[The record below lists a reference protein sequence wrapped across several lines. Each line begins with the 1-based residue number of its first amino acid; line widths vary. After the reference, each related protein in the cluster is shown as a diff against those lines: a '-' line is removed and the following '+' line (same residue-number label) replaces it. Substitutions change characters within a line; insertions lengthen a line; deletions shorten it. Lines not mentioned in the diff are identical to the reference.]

1 MIQIL
6 RGQRYQHSRAGMAQ
20 AYALEPSGPAGRY
33 HVPAGFGTQKLADPQ
48 NPPYDKGRTFTER
61 LGRMGREIP

>member
-1 MIQIL
+1 
-6 RGQRYQHSRAGMAQ
+6 MAQ
-20 AYALEPSGPAGRY
+20 AYALEPGGPAGRY
-33 HVPAGFGTQKLADPQ
+33 HVPAGSGTEKLADPQ